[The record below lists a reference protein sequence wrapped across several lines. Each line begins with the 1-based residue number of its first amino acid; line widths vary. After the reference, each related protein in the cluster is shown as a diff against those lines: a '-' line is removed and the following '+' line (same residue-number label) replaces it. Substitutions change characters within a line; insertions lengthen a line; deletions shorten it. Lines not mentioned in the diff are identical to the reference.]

1 MWRKTPQTIL
11 IITTLNSMGHATVQ
25 ELSAEARKSFP
36 GLTNSTVH
44 RITSRLV
51 ANGMASTAP
60 SLNHVKLIDA
70 NTQPHD
76 HFLCQVCY
84 KIVDIKISD
93 DSFMRI
99 QEQLPGELLRD
110 NILIAGVCK
119 KCQHKPEKPLS
130 A

>member
-11 IITTLNSMGHATVQ
+11 VVNILAEMGHATIQ
-25 ELSAEARKSFP
+25 DLSAEARKSFP
-36 GLTNSTVH
+36 SLTNSTVH

-51 ANGMASTAP
+51 SNGMAGTAP

-76 HFLCQVCY
+76 HFLCQECH
-84 KIVDIKISD
+84 KIVDIQISD
-93 DSFMRI
+93 ESFMRI

-119 KCQHKPEKPLS
+119 KCATHKAKKLL
-130 A
+130 

>member
-11 IITTLNSMGHATVQ
+11 VINTLSRMKHATVQ

-36 GLTNSTVH
+36 RITNTTVH

-51 ANGMASTAP
+51 ATGLATTAP
-60 SLNHVKLIDA
+60 SLNHVKVIDA
-70 NTQPHD
+70 NTRPHD
-76 HFLCQVCY
+76 HFLCQVCH

-119 KCQHKPEKPLS
+119 KCEQHKP
-130 A
+130 